1 MAEPLGELNF
11 DGLVGP
17 THNFAGL
24 SPGNLASTHNREAP
38 SNPRAAALQGLDK
51 MAHVRSLGVAQAV
64 LPPQLRPHLPTLRR
78 LGFRGSDEQMV
89 AAAATA
95 EPTLL
100 RRVSSASSMWVANAA
115 TVAPSS
121 DTRDGRLHLV
131 TANLNSMLHR
141 SLEADFTTRLLKR
154 LFADEHRFAVH
165 DALPGSEALS
175 DEGAANHTRLCG
187 ASGGVHLFGWGRS
200 ANQSPSRLP
209 ARQSLEA
216 SRAVARLLD
225 LPDERVV
232 FAQQDPVGIDGG
244 AFHSDVLLVG
254 NRNFLMLHERALLEH
269 EAVLQQLED
278 RLGEPLQVV
287 LAKETELPLSVAV
300 SCYPFNSQVLSV
312 PSLNGETM
320 VIVAPKDA
328 EENALTLQFLQ
339 RVTREVDAV
348 SRIDFLELR
357 QSMRNGGGPACLR
370 LRVPTTATERGA
382 LQGRVLL
389 DETLDRE
396 LRAWVNRHYRD
407 QLEPRDLADPLLIR
421 EVLVALDELTAL
433 LRLGSVYEFQTS
445 GECGRMA
452 P

>member
-1 MAEPLGELNF
+1 MVDPLVELNF

-24 SPGNLASTHNREAP
+24 SPGNLASAHNREAR

-51 MAHVRSLGVAQAV
+51 MAHVASLGVPQAV

-78 LGFRGSDEQMV
+78 LGFQGSDEQMI
-89 AAAATA
+89 AAAALA
-95 EPTLL
+95 EPALL

-131 TANLNSMLHR
+131 PANLTSMMHR
-141 SLEADFTTRLLKR
+141 SLEAEFTTLLLRR
-154 LFADEHRFAVH
+154 LFADEQRFAVH
-165 DALPGSEALS
+165 EALPASDALS

-187 ASGGVHLFGWGRS
+187 PNGGVHLFGWGRS
-200 ANQSPSRLP
+200 ASQSPSRLP

-254 NRNFLMLHERALLEH
+254 NHNFLMLHERALVDQK
-269 EAVLQQLED
+269 AVIEQLEL
-278 RLGEPLQVV
+278 RLGEPLKVV
-287 LAKETELPLSVAV
+287 QATESELPLGVAV

-312 PSLNGETM
+312 PSPSGETM

-348 SRIDFLELR
+348 SRVDFLELR

-370 LRVPTTATERGA
+370 LRVPVTSEERGA
-382 LQGRVLL
+382 INARVLF
-389 DETLDRE
+389 DESLEQD
-396 LRAWVNRHYRD
+396 LRAWVGRNYRD
-407 QLEPRDLADPLLIR
+407 QLEPRDLADPALIR

-433 LRLGSVYEFQTS
+433 LRLGSVYEFQTP
-445 GECGRMA
+445 G
-452 P
+452 

>member
-1 MAEPLGELNF
+1 MI
-11 DGLVGP
+11 
-17 THNFAGL
+17 
-24 SPGNLASTHNREAP
+24 
-38 SNPRAAALQGLDK
+38 
-51 MAHVRSLGVAQAV
+51 
-64 LPPQLRPHLPTLRR
+64 
-78 LGFRGSDEQMV
+78 

-131 TANLNSMLHR
+131 PANLTSMMHR
-141 SLEADFTTRLLKR
+141 SLEAEFTTLLLRR
-154 LFADEHRFAVH
+154 LFADEQRFAVH
-165 DALPGSEALS
+165 DALPASDALS
-175 DEGAANHTRLCG
+175 DEGAANHARLYG
-187 ASGGVHLFGWGRS
+187 PNGGVHLFGWGRS
-200 ANQSPSRLP
+200 ATQSPSRLP

-254 NRNFLMLHERALLEH
+254 NHNLLMLHERALVDQK
-269 EAVLQQLED
+269 AVIEQLEL
-278 RLGEPLQVV
+278 RLGEPLKVV
-287 LAKETELPLSVAV
+287 QATESELPLGVAV

-312 PSLNGETM
+312 PSPSGETM

-348 SRIDFLELR
+348 SRVDFLELR

-370 LRVPTTATERGA
+370 LRVPVTSEERGA
-382 LQGRVLL
+382 INARVLF
-389 DETLDRE
+389 DESLEQD
-396 LRAWVNRHYRD
+396 LRAWVGRNYRD
-407 QLEPRDLADPLLIR
+407 QLEPRDLADPALIR

-433 LRLGSVYEFQTS
+433 LRLGSVYEFQTP
-445 GECGRMA
+445 G
-452 P
+452 